1 MLEERTGTPGQN
13 PEAGT
18 MERGSWL
25 VPACPAFLYS
35 PGSLAHGM
43 VLPTVVWILLQQLPI
58 KANPHRCVH
67 RPLWSGQ
74 FLHQGFSSQ
83 RTFSCVKLSILIMY
97 YLCSW
102 FCDEIPDKSNLKK
115 ERVLNLVKLMNF
127 LRLVSFVYHLSLRS
141 FLHFLFLTFSFMLP
155 LSCVWAPSVVPI
167 TPLWISSVRWLS
179 SLIGPHSPKFQNPLW
194 ADWSHSIVLYYISD
208 WHLFAFC
215 CG

>member
-43 VLPTVVWILLQQLPI
+43 VLPTVFWTLLQQLPI
-58 KANPHRCVH
+58 KANSHRCVH
-67 RPLWSGQ
+67 RPIWSGQ

-102 FCDEIPDKSNLKK
+102 FCDKTPDKSNLKK
-115 ERVLNLVKLMNF
+115 ERVCESCQFHELSETWEFCLP
-127 LRLVSFVYHLSLRS
+127 LSLRS

-155 LSCVWAPSVVPI
+155 SVVSEHHQRPLSH
-167 TPLWISSVRWLS
+167 PLWISSVRWLY
-179 SLIGPHSPKFQNPLW
+179 SLIGPHSPNFQNPLW
-194 ADWSHSIVLYYISD
+194 ANWSHSIVLYYISD

>member
-1 MLEERTGTPGQN
+1 MIKRSDFFSEKIVSLAYTCKPQSMLEERTGTPGQN

-43 VLPTVVWILLQQLPI
+43 VLPTVIWTLLQQLPI

-102 FCDEIPDKSNLKK
+102 WQKQFKEGKSFESCQTDKLSETCEFC
-115 ERVLNLVKLMNF
+115 
-127 LRLVSFVYHLSLRS
+127 
-141 FLHFLFLTFSFMLP
+141 LP
-155 LSCVWAPSVVPI
+155 LEP
-167 TPLWISSVRWLS
+167 
-179 SLIGPHSPKFQNPLW
+179 
-194 ADWSHSIVLYYISD
+194 
-208 WHLFAFC
+208 
-215 CG
+215 